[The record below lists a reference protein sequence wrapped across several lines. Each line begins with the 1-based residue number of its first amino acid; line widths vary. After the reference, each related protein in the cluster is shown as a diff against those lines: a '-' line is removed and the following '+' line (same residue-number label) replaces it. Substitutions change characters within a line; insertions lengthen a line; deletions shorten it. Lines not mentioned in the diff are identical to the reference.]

1 MCIASLTFHLK
12 NKHKAASSHSHLWTF
27 YLRAMALHA
36 STLLT
41 REYLIII
48 KDISVALLSAVVP
61 LARPILPCKQS
72 INRPQMSDM
81 GTSECRNQES
91 SERCDRR
98 FIVLALLF
106 VSLQDQGSCQITVFQ
121 NRCLAL
127 LLNFS
132 KARQTREIL
141 KKAAVQ

>member
-1 MCIASLTFHLK
+1 
-12 NKHKAASSHSHLWTF
+12 
-27 YLRAMALHA
+27 
-36 STLLT
+36 
-41 REYLIII
+41 
-48 KDISVALLSAVVP
+48 
-61 LARPILPCKQS
+61 
-72 INRPQMSDM
+72 MSDM

-132 KARQTREIL
+132 KAGQTREIL